1 MTLFYFAAH
10 ILIATLFGPKDTHT
24 RQPKQP
30 TTKPPLVIVTD
41 QSWEVGKLPVQVGK
55 YPLSADLI
63 ASATS
68 PLYGGNGKP
77 VVAEYN
83 ERCKI
88 IPGTIP
94 IWRQAQTTSEGEAF
108 QFRKTV
114 LLGNDPI
121 QKATL
126 EINCD
131 DVARVYINKRLVS
144 VEKRDGTI
152 KDGYDRWLTFRSV
165 TGFTQSRVYTYDV
178 TNYFFRNVNNSIFV
192 EAASLAFDGSHAY
205 ISAKIT
211 FEFAPVPEPTRPVAT
226 KEARKVKPENKI
238 QTSTG
243 NTPVTKATK
252 QEQPLAP
259 EKIVFEDG
267 NTPTIEALHIGSVLE
282 LGHLHFKT
290 DDYHLDANSHRTL
303 DALTTFLKKYRSLK
317 IEVGGHTNLRPSD
330 RFAAALSTNR
340 ARSVARYLTDNGISA
355 DRVTYKGYG
364 KSQPKVN
371 EISKAADQQNQRV
384 EIKVLAK

>member
-10 ILIATLFGPKDTHT
+10 ALVATFFATKGTAT
-24 RQPKQP
+24 NQPKQP
-30 TTKPPLVIVTD
+30 TAKPPLLIVTD
-41 QSWEVGKLPVQVGK
+41 QSWEVGKLPVQVGE
-55 YPLSADLI
+55 YPLSAELI
-63 ASATS
+63 ATATS
-68 PLYGGNGKP
+68 PLYGGNDKA
-77 VVAEYN
+77 VAAAYN

-88 IPGTIP
+88 IPGTVP
-94 IWRQAQTTSEGEAF
+94 IWRHPKTTSEGEAF
-108 QFRKTV
+108 QFRKTTA
-114 LLGNDPI
+114 LGNDPI

-144 VEKRDGTI
+144 LENRDGTI

-178 TNYFFRNVNNSIFV
+178 TNYFFGNVNNSIFV

-211 FEFAPVPEPTRPVAT
+211 IEFAPIQNPTPPVVAKEKSKANPEGKAQASIINPAET
-226 KEARKVKPENKI
+226 K
-238 QTSTG
+238 TT
-243 NTPVTKATK
+243 
-252 QEQPLAP
+252 EQAKTAEP
-259 EKIVFEDG
+259 EKIVFEAG
-267 NTPTIEALHIGSVLE
+267 NAPEIEALRIGSVLE
-282 LGHLHFKT
+282 VGHLYFKT
-290 DDYHLDANSHRTL
+290 DDHHLDANSYRTL
-303 DALTTFLKKYRSLK
+303 DALVAFLKKYGGLK
-317 IEVGGHTNLRPSD
+317 IEVGGHTNLRPSK
-330 RFAAALSTNR
+330 RIAATLSTNR

-355 DRVTYKGYG
+355 NRVTYKGYG

-371 EISKAADQQNQRV
+371 AVSNAANQQNQRV